1 MAAPFDW
8 AITHDALLHPKIYLT
23 SMIALGCWCMK
34 DLMLRFI
41 WKIYRI

>member
-1 MAAPFDW
+1 MAAPFDWAITHEPFDW

-34 DLMLRFI
+34 DL
-41 WKIYRI
+41 W